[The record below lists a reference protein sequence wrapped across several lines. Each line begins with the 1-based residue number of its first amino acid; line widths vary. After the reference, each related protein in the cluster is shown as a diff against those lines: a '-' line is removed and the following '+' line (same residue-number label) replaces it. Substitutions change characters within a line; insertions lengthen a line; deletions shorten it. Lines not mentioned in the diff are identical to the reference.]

1 MSINL
6 IVIIIS
12 VLLFILIAVFYRNT
26 TLDKLQFL
34 SGEKIVYEES
44 GVRVE
49 QSGSPRSVIFIN
61 CIVRVTD
68 KRIIIA
74 QKMLLS
80 KQYALRHVILYNGLY
95 GITNLGTSLKKG
107 YLNIVISKADINIG
121 EKGGACT
128 VRINIPES
136 VLTKNQYISYK
147 TGGMDYYSGIIRA

>member
-61 CIVRVTD
+61 CIVRITD
-68 KRIIIA
+68 RRIIIA

-80 KQYALRHVILYNGLY
+80 SKYALRHVIVYNGLNNS
-95 GITNLGTSLKKG
+95 TDLKTTLKKG
-107 YLNIVISKADINIG
+107 YLNIAVSKSDV
-121 EKGGACT
+121 KVDDTGGTCI

-136 VLTKNQYISYK
+136 ALTKNQYITYK
-147 TGGMDYYSGIIRA
+147 TGDKEFYLNLL